1 MGALWAILYIGYYS
15 QVPVLKTVGDHSFR
29 AEARAA
35 LETAATEV
43 GWVASAAL
51 GAGDGYDRPRRR
63 QLDRLLGQRG
73 WAAVAWPAQYGGRGE
88 PLRRHAIV
96 AEEFSRLGV
105 ATPYN
110 RVAMG
115 IVAPA
120 LLHHGS
126 SEQKARH
133 LPAMLTC
140 DEIWCQGFSE
150 PDAGS
155 DLASLRTSAH
165 VDNGEWRVNGQ
176 KVWTTLGAEAD
187 YCFLLART
195 GDGAKHRGISA
206 LLVPMHQPGV
216 LIRPI
221 KQINGEEDFCEV
233 WFEDARAPLDAVV
246 GEVNSGW
253 AVTMSALS
261 YERSLHLLQR
271 QFRFRKLVDELRAA
285 TDWTSAGAAAEDL
298 LVDSEIAGLALAYA
312 MDDQI
317 DTLDRGDAGGV
328 EANASKVL
336 WSESYRRVAELG
348 ADLSAAGYTPSPA
361 EWVNEC
367 YSSLATSIYAGTNEI
382 QRNII
387 AERGLGLPR

>member
-1 MGALWAILYIGYYS
+1 
-15 QVPVLKTVGDHSFR
+15 VPVLKAVDDHSFR

-43 GWVASAAL
+43 GWVASEAL

-133 LPAMLTC
+133 LPAMITC

-317 DTLDRGDAGGV
+317 DTLDRGDALVISLPATSGTGYTWQAYPVARGFVKQIGDPAFERDSTMPGASGHQVFHFGV
-328 EANASKVL
+328 EGSGSGTLEMRYLRPWEKDKPPAKVFKVTL
-336 WSESYRRVAELG
+336 TV
-348 ADLSAAGYTPSPA
+348 
-361 EWVNEC
+361 
-367 YSSLATSIYAGTNEI
+367 
-382 QRNII
+382 Q
-387 AERGLGLPR
+387 

>member
-1 MGALWAILYIGYYS
+1 
-15 QVPVLKTVGDHSFR
+15 
-29 AEARAA
+29 
-35 LETAATEV
+35 
-43 GWVASAAL
+43 
-51 GAGDGYDRPRRR
+51 
-63 QLDRLLGQRG
+63 
-73 WAAVAWPAQYGGRGE
+73 
-88 PLRRHAIV
+88 
-96 AEEFSRLGV
+96 
-105 ATPYN
+105 
-110 RVAMG
+110 
-115 IVAPA
+115 
-120 LLHHGS
+120 
-126 SEQKARH
+126 
-133 LPAMLTC
+133 
-140 DEIWCQGFSE
+140 
-150 PDAGS
+150 
-155 DLASLRTSAH
+155 
-165 VDNGEWRVNGQ
+165 VNGQ

>member
-1 MGALWAILYIGYYS
+1 
-15 QVPVLKTVGDHSFR
+15 
-29 AEARAA
+29 
-35 LETAATEV
+35 
-43 GWVASAAL
+43 
-51 GAGDGYDRPRRR
+51 
-63 QLDRLLGQRG
+63 
-73 WAAVAWPAQYGGRGE
+73 
-88 PLRRHAIV
+88 
-96 AEEFSRLGV
+96 
-105 ATPYN
+105 
-110 RVAMG
+110 MG

-150 PDAGS
+150 PGAGS